1 MKKLLLASAFA
12 LVPII
17 AFAGGGGAISGN
29 LSGAASMSASGIAA
43 NQGTAASVNTKGNGL
58 AVEGAVAGNY
68 ATITS
73 TGAAKA
79 GKAGVTQVFIGLG
92 LLYRPT
98 VKLVLA
104 GSFVWALIVWWFG
117 EAFGIL
123 FMNMA
128 QPLTETRRPALTQ
141 TLASACPAECIATTI
156 PGIGVTA
163 NKASS
168 AVIQRR

>member
-1 MKKLLLASAFA
+1 MELPMKKLLLASAFA

-79 GKAGVTQVFIGLG
+79 GKAGVTTGASTTEAQVGGVIAGGVSFGKAGGGASGNQSTTVLG
-92 LLYRPT
+92 GST
-98 VKLVLA
+98 AAA
-104 GSFVWALIVWWFG
+104 GNLNGFVAAKPNQG
-117 EAFGIL
+117 HK
-123 FMNMA
+123 
-128 QPLTETRRPALTQ
+128 QPVV
-141 TLASACPAECIATTI
+141 TTD
-156 PGIGVTA
+156 
-163 NKASS
+163 
-168 AVIQRR
+168 